1 MSEFDNEL
9 AQPLVFDA
17 ENTNTNESQRQKT
30 PVFFI
35 EKAMGWRIY
44 FDRILGDTNLLIKLS
59 KINYTE
65 KELKDTHTTLK
76 SLIDALEL
84 YHVNMERRKG
94 ITQAKNEAMDELHKT
109 YMYHRTV
116 ITNLFNLP
124 EEVLGTMRINE
135 RTTRKEAIWIR
146 NVKSFYAQLLQN
158 ETALQKL
165 AVLNISANS
174 LKAHIKTLESIE
186 KMIADREVINAELQN
201 LTIENTEK
209 KVAFNNW
216 LSTFRKVTR
225 RAFVDD
231 KEMLIKLGL

>member
-84 YHVNMERRKG
+84 YHEK
-94 ITQAKNEAMDELHKT
+94 ILKK
-109 YMYHRTV
+109 
-116 ITNLFNLP
+116 
-124 EEVLGTMRINE
+124 
-135 RTTRKEAIWIR
+135 
-146 NVKSFYAQLLQN
+146 
-158 ETALQKL
+158 KL
-165 AVLNISANS
+165 
-174 LKAHIKTLESIE
+174 TLEKVSYKE
-186 KMIADREVINAELQN
+186 KRI
-201 LTIENTEK
+201 
-209 KVAFNNW
+209 F
-216 LSTFRKVTR
+216 
-225 RAFVDD
+225 
-231 KEMLIKLGL
+231 LI